1 MLFWSD
7 GYHNQRGRREKVYPA
22 VPHKMGC
29 DLSRFSFGFWRSK
42 PGRQRLPS
50 GGSEFK
56 QDADWVDTVTKSD
69 DMFAND
75 LRREEPVSLLR
86 KMFSRGKPK
95 TQENPRKLPT
105 QSECSVLSTSLEEAA
120 ENAVRTRNIELLLK
134 LMHQGGDGF
143 VLLPSTIVPKKYSP
157 VELACSLGYFDI
169 VEVFLQNGC
178 SPNLPTS
185 AGKLLHSVLESLSSH
200 QESIQS
206 GRRVVEML
214 INNGCDLDIKDR
226 RGITPLLHCAQIGDS
241 NIMQAVLDRC
251 SNKQLTYR
259 CSGSLYTPLH
269 MSSMRGDFECVKLL
283 LSHSPH
289 THVNLKDNHGNTA
302 LHLALKSMLHN
313 IPYLNAARES
323 LVSCTGAQSA
333 QRVLTCQQLMRFQQK
348 AIAIVEA
355 LVMAGAHVHATCSA
369 PPREAEDYYPF
380 VYALQLCAEDQTQ
393 GFELDHSQ
401 FSSTLNL
408 VSRQTIQSL
417 EELGK
422 AAPGTPA
429 CEEELYRFSPYAGVV
444 RLLVL
449 AGTEVSPNMM
459 DKLHRR
465 FSRVIQP
472 LLEEVSA
479 FWDKYQVTKPPKLV
493 HLSKLRIRSHMADIH
508 QLHEINRL
516 PLPPRMKEY
525 VKLNYLWV
533 VLWFSCPV
541 TDSVTDIVTIMNC
554 AVLFWF

>member
-1 MLFWSD
+1 
-7 GYHNQRGRREKVYPA
+7 
-22 VPHKMGC
+22 MGC
-29 DLSRFSFGFWRSK
+29 DFSRILIGHWHSK
-42 PGRQRLPS
+42 PGRKRLSS
-50 GGSEFK
+50 GDLEFK
-56 QDADWVDTVTKSD
+56 QDADWLDIVPKSD
-69 DMFAND
+69 DLFAND
-75 LRREEPVSLLR
+75 RGREEPVSRLR
-86 KMFSRGKPK
+86 RMFSRGKSK
-95 TQENPRKLPT
+95 SQEIPRKLPT
-105 QSECSVLSTSLEEAA
+105 QSECSALSTSLEEAA
-120 ENAVRTRNIELLLK
+120 EAAVRTRNTELLLK
-134 LMHQGGDGF
+134 LIHQSGDGF

-185 AGKLLHSVLESLSSH
+185 LGKLLHSVLESLTSH
-200 QESIQS
+200 QESIES

-251 SNKQLTYR
+251 SSKQLTCQ
-259 CSGSLYTPLH
+259 CSGSFYTPLH
-269 MSSMRGDFECVKLL
+269 MSSMRGDFDCVKLL
-283 LSHSPH
+283 LSRSPH
-289 THVNLKDNHGNTA
+289 THVNLKDNQGNTA

-323 LVSCTGAQSA
+323 LVSCTGKESV
-333 QRVLTCQQLMRFQQK
+333 QRVAACQQLMRFQQK

-355 LVMAGAHVHATCSA
+355 LVMAGAHVHASCSTVH
-369 PPREAEDYYPF
+369 RDSEEYYPF

-401 FSSTLNL
+401 FSSTLSL

-417 EELGK
+417 EDLGK
-422 AAPGTPA
+422 AAPEAPA
-429 CEEELYRFSPYAGVV
+429 CEEKRYRFSPYAGVV

-449 AGTEVSPNMM
+449 AGTEVSQGML
-459 DKLHRR
+459 DRLYRR
-465 FSRVIQP
+465 FEVIQP
-472 LLEEVSA
+472 LLTEVSA

-508 QLHEINRL
+508 QLHEVNRL

-525 VKLNYLWV
+525 VKLNYL
-533 VLWFSCPV
+533 
-541 TDSVTDIVTIMNC
+541 
-554 AVLFWF
+554 